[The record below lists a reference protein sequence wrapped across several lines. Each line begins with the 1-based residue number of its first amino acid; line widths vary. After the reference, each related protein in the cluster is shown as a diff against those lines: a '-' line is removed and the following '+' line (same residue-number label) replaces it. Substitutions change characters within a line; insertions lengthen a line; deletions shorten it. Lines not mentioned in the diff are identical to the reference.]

1 MKKNFV
7 IFSTVITLI
16 LVSLVLYFNDMQMNE
31 CLEFRVPKFTKR
43 EKIELQARDIF
54 NDEELIKIYLS
65 KNQMKR
71 ISKNIEK
78 NNNWRNTKLDE
89 RLNERMNFYTREE
102 IYNKIP
108 NIENAYWIFTNRS
121 NGVED
126 KHSIEQLLDD
136 MYYAVSLGIL
146 DMDNN
151 ILYYYEYDR

>member
-1 MKKNFV
+1 
-7 IFSTVITLI
+7 
-16 LVSLVLYFNDMQMNE
+16 
-31 CLEFRVPKFTKR
+31 
-43 EKIELQARDIF
+43 
-54 NDEELIKIYLS
+54 
-65 KNQMKR
+65 
-71 ISKNIEK
+71 
-78 NNNWRNTKLDE
+78 
-89 RLNERMNFYTREE
+89 MNFYTREE

>member
-1 MKKNFV
+1 MKRIFA
-7 IFSTVITLI
+7 IFSIVII
-16 LVSLVLYFNDMQMNE
+16 LMLVCLVLYFYDMQMNE

-43 EKIELQARDIF
+43 EKTELQARDFF
-54 NDEELIKIYLS
+54 NDEELMKIYLS
-65 KNQMKR
+65 KNQMKE
-71 ISKNIEK
+71 ILKKIEK
-78 NNNWRNTKLDE
+78 NNNWKNTQLDE

-121 NGVED
+121 NAVED

-136 MYYAVSLGIL
+136 MYYAVSLGLL